1 MTIKTLI
8 KISLE
13 KINLRVVLL
22 ILLFAL
28 QLFLRFYELES
39 RTEFRWDQV
48 DNAWAAK
55 DILVDHKLLLVGM
68 QAKQNSGFFIGPAYY
83 YFIAPFYW
91 FFNLDPI
98 ASGAI
103 AGITSIITFFAIF
116 YFTKKLFS
124 FDVALMTLFLYTVS
138 FEIIR
143 AERLQWPVN
152 LLPAVS
158 LFILYALYNVLLGKV
173 KYILVLALAVGL
185 SFQLNFTAI
194 FFPIL
199 IFLCL
204 PLFPRTKEMIRYSLL
219 SIPLF
224 FAWLI
229 PVVVYEIGS
238 HASSTKSMVS
248 YIDTYYHGIHARRI
262 FQLVSDAFLEFA
274 ALLWFPF
281 LNFLKYLLLPLFGLV
296 FLWGSYVKERI
307 ILFYLFCIW
316 IFVPW
321 FVFSTYSGEITN
333 YYFSTTRPIALIIAG
348 YLLVFLLKRK
358 YIFIKLCLII
368 GLGVYGYSNISYFF
382 SQDIQGLD
390 YHRGKVLTI
399 IEQGGKVEF
408 QQGLPESYIYYYYTT
423 HKLKK

>member
-1 MTIKTLI
+1 MKNKLRITL
-8 KISLE
+8 
-13 KINLRVVLL
+13 VA
-22 ILLFAL
+22 LLFVTHI
-28 QLFLRFYELES
+28 FLLFYELES

-55 DILVDHKLLLVGM
+55 DIIVDHKLPLVGM
-68 QAKQNSGFFIGPAYY
+68 QVKQNSGFFIGPAYY

-91 FFNLDPI
+91 IFNLDPI
-98 ASGAI
+98 ASGVI
-103 AGITSIITFFAIF
+103 AGVTGIVTFVTIF

-143 AERLQWPVN
+143 AERFQWPVN

-158 LFILYALYNVLLGKV
+158 LAILYALYNVLQGKA
-173 KYILVLALAVGL
+173 KYVLILALAVGL

-199 IFLCL
+199 IFLCF
-204 PLFPRTKEMIRYSLL
+204 PLFPRVKEMIRYSLL

-224 FAWLI
+224 LAWFI

-238 HASSTKSMVS
+238 HASSTKSMVG
-248 YIDTYYHGIHARRI
+248 YIDTYYHSIHIRRI
-262 FQLVSDAFLEFA
+262 LQLASDAFLEFA

-281 LNFLKYLLLPLFGLV
+281 LNFLKYALLPLFGVV
-296 FLWGSYVKERI
+296 FLWRSYSKKLI

-316 IFVPW
+316 ILVPW
-321 FVFSTYSGEITN
+321 LVFSTYSGEITN
-333 YYFSTTRPIALIIAG
+333 YYFSITRPVALITAS
-348 YLLVFLLKRK
+348 YLLVWILKRK
-358 YIFIKLCLII
+358 YFLINICLII
-368 GLGVYGYSNISYFF
+368 GLGLYGYSNILHFF

-390 YHRGKVLTI
+390 YHRKKTLAI
-399 IEQGGKVEF
+399 IEKGGKIEF
-408 QQGLPESYIYYYYTT
+408 QQGVPESYIYYYYTT
-423 HKLKK
+423 HKLGK